1 MPLYMIQTDITHM
14 KVDAIVDPTD
24 AFYSGSGGTD
34 LAIHRAAG
42 PALEEELRT
51 LPPLE
56 TGQAAV
62 TAGYALPVKYII
74 HTFGPVWRGGQ
85 AREAELLA
93 DCYRSCLRLAAEK
106 GCRSLAFPLISG
118 GTFGFP
124 NDDALQIARAVVSEH
139 LKTHALTV
147 YLVAYLSRT
156 FHLGAALFADALG
169 FVSDHYLELSVP
181 EPPAGAPEP
190 EARYSLDP
198 DLDEMLARRGESFS
212 CMLDRLRH
220 EKGLS
225 GPALYK
231 KAWVHKSVYSK
242 IMNNINYQPAKLTA
256 VAFALALELSWDG
269 LTALLGS
276 AGYAMTRTSRFDTV
290 IEYFVR
296 HGRYDI
302 EQINTVLYELDPDL
316 PLIGC

>member
-14 KVDAIVDPTD
+14 NVDAIVDPTD
-24 AFYSGSGGTD
+24 DLYSGSGGTD
-34 LAIHRAAG
+34 LAIHLAAG
-42 PALEEELRT
+42 PGLEEELRA

-56 TGQAAV
+56 MGKAVITAA
-62 TAGYALPVKYII
+62 YSLPVSYII

-124 NDDALQIARAVVSEH
+124 NDDALQIARAVVSKY
-139 LKTHALTV
+139 LQTHALTV
-147 YLVAYLSRT
+147 YLVAYRSRT
-156 FHLGAALFADALG
+156 FRLGAELFADAAG
-169 FVSDHYLELSVP
+169 FVSDHYIELALAG
-181 EPPAGAPEP
+181 PPAAAPEP
-190 EARYSLDP
+190 ETQHSPGP

-242 IMNNINYQPAKLTA
+242 IMKNIHYQPAKLTA
-256 VAFALALELSWDG
+256 VAFALALELSWDE
-269 LTALLGS
+269 LNALLAS

-302 EQINTVLYELDPDL
+302 EDINTVLYELDPEL